1 MTCRELRILVILGA
15 AALTA
20 RADLYLLAA
29 SPNLKGLGSPYGA
42 SLIYVGSQGA
52 VSEAREV
59 ASATPGVYWI
69 GVSYEERKAVVVT
82 DSLTPPLHL
91 PKMIVVDFDKGDVVK
106 TCEFNA
112 WAESRLDTWLA
123 VQPGMGLSL
132 EWGTG
137 SYDSANKV
145 NVTLGGALVD
155 PSVSCEKSMW
165 TPQAEDARYLVASG
179 WAGAAGGV
187 SNDSGP
193 LALVNM
199 KTADG
204 SVDIGLGYLVHLG
217 YRIPLN
223 LRKGREYS
231 SALMAN
237 NRDVFC
243 ISLNGGLVYFRKSD
257 QTWHEWKISSR
268 LPQGVR
274 SFGKYLAGTEV
285 DSAASS
291 AGRDEWR
298 KVDSKT
304 GPATAIATEFRPL
317 PGRLLIYD
325 TDSEKEFSIRTGQG
339 DSEVILI
346 QDGVVYYRA
355 ATRLYSAPL
364 TKDGVGEGRL
374 LATSELIRD
383 AHWAFIKR

>member
-1 MTCRELRILVILGA
+1 MSPRVLRMLAIVGA

-42 SLIYVGSQGA
+42 SLIYVDSQGA

-137 SYDSANKV
+137 SYDSGNNM

-165 TPQAEDARYLVASG
+165 TAQAEDARYLVASG
-179 WAGAAGGV
+179 WAGAAPGKIILVGYSMGRLMSRDVIANNYGSLV
-187 SNDSGP
+187 SSGKIAALITLGTP
-193 LALVNM
+193 NLGYPYVALDNLMFCAQLVNDM
-199 KTADG
+199 AG
-204 SVDIGLGYLVHLG
+204 AWNPVIPGLAAPGEYL
-217 YRIPLN
+217 
-223 LRKGREYS
+223 S
-231 SALMAN
+231 SYL
-237 NRDVFC
+237 
-243 ISLNGGLVYFRKSD
+243 SGLTRNWQSTSYAGP
-257 QTWHEWKISSR
+257 W
-268 LPQGVR
+268 
-274 SFGKYLAGTEV
+274 LAG
-285 DSAASS
+285 
-291 AGRDEWR
+291 AGQQCGNGIRNFNF
-298 KVDSKT
+298 VYPT
-304 GPATAIATEFRPL
+304 QPIGCPTVN
-317 PGRLLIYD
+317 GR
-325 TDSEKEFSIRTGQG
+325 G
-339 DSEVILI
+339 
-346 QDGVVYYRA
+346 DGVVCLASASYPGALA
-355 ATRLYSAPL
+355 AGPTPL
-364 TKDGVGEGRL
+364 ANTWQDTGQIYVHTNSYAG
-374 LATSELIRD
+374 
-383 AHWAFIKR
+383 